1 MAAHLR
7 ECAKLD
13 RELRAAAQSRT
24 IFDPEVRRLRAA
36 LRDQSEAALLDD
48 LRLSQVR
55 RRGRSVHAVCS
66 MELGRHSSALS
77 MWPSGSAALVAAAL
91 QKPLACTPPA
101 QPSARRAGPTY
112 QMEYPL

>member
-13 RELRAAAQSRT
+13 RELRAAAQTRT

-36 LRDQSEAALLDD
+36 LRDQCEAALLSD

-55 RRGRSVHAVCS
+55 GLGGRFACWVAPPWCGTHC
-66 MELGRHSSALS
+66 
-77 MWPSGSAALVAAAL
+77 AACM
-91 QKPLACTPPA
+91 Q
-101 QPSARRAGPTY
+101 GPTARM
-112 QMEYPL
+112 QGPTARAAML